1 MRDKKRLENIWKLF
15 IMTSPGKLLM
25 TAFCCCDQQLGNHR
39 CTVMSNV
46 LCNDSLCVSLLP
58 LYPCCLFLSD
68 RDYTSLCEKQP
79 IGRLL
84 FRQYC
89 DTRPE
94 LKRCIE
100 FMDAVVRL
108 VLLLCSDFLFT
119 VCPFI
124 SLCRYHPLLLSGL
137 SAVGLA

>member
-1 MRDKKRLENIWKLF
+1 MTCLRL
-15 IMTSPGKLLM
+15 SPL
-25 TAFCCCDQQLGNHR
+25 
-39 CTVMSNV
+39 V
-46 LCNDSLCVSLLP
+46 LVE
-58 LYPCCLFLSD
+58 

-108 VLLLCSDFLFT
+108 RISPSPLLHLRLSCLILRFLPLTGLSRGPAGAAQGAGEESWRWVFRLLLAVARGCGWGG
-119 VCPFI
+119 
-124 SLCRYHPLLLSGL
+124 CRG
-137 SAVGLA
+137 